1 MMTNTAGDK
10 TTVVFFSLWAYNGE
24 YGEEIKVAQGER
36 NGNINSQWS
45 QSECRGSCL
54 YVLKRE
60 EILHSKLH
68 TQVLAVKIFFPALK
82 SSMSTHNI
90 NGSYIDKAC
99 DVLFIVKCF
108 LGKAKISDDS
118 FV

>member
-54 YVLKRE
+54 CSEKGGNFTFL
-60 EILHSKLH
+60 ITH
-68 TQVLAVKIFFPALK
+68 TGSCGQDIFPC
-82 SSMSTHNI
+82 SE
-90 NGSYIDKAC
+90 
-99 DVLFIVKCF
+99 V
-108 LGKAKISDDS
+108 
-118 FV
+118 

>member
-45 QSECRGSCL
+45 
-54 YVLKRE
+54 
-60 EILHSKLH
+60 
-68 TQVLAVKIFFPALK
+68 
-82 SSMSTHNI
+82 
-90 NGSYIDKAC
+90 
-99 DVLFIVKCF
+99 
-108 LGKAKISDDS
+108 
-118 FV
+118 